1 MKFTF
6 ERTEVQGILEI
17 MKEFM
22 MHLHAEVLPLGLPQ
36 NVKDDIATFQKVV
49 NEINW
54 ADFCEV
60 QKNEIKGNAVT
71 VAWNDFYFVV
81 SVNPEAIVEFYQIVP
96 AADAARITAAFIQFC
111 MIFKT
116 IDIDQIKVNAA
127 AHKVKWD
134 TPK

>member
-17 MKEFM
+17 MKEFT

-36 NVKDDIATFQKVV
+36 KIKDDIATFQKVV
-49 NEINW
+49 NEMNW

-96 AADAARITAAFIQFC
+96 AADAARITAAFI
-111 MIFKT
+111 
-116 IDIDQIKVNAA
+116 
-127 AHKVKWD
+127 
-134 TPK
+134 